1 MCKKID
7 RKIFV
12 EQFKEIVG
20 KRSFVEIDWKEQIYY
35 VQLCNEYDLRQYNTV
50 PCLLWKEYAVG

>member
-20 KRSFVEIDWKEQIYY
+20 KSSFVEMDWKEQIDY

-50 PCLLWKEYAVG
+50 PRLLWKEYAVG

>member
-7 RKIFV
+7 RKIFL

-20 KRSFVEIDWKEQIYY
+20 KSSFVEMDWKEQID
-35 VQLCNEYDLRQYNTV
+35 EYDLRQYNTV
-50 PCLLWKEYAVG
+50 PRLLWKEYAVG